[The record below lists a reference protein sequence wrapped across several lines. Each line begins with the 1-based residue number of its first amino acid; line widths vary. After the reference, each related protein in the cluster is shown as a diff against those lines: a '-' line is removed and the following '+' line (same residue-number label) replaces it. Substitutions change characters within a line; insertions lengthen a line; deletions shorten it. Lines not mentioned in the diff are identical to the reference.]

1 MSFQHDLRINAS
13 ALSAQRLR
21 MNTISNNLANANTT
35 RTAEGG
41 PYKRQQVIFAPLFEQ
56 NVTQKIRMAHTD
68 EGHLS
73 PLGLEGQGVK
83 VVAIKEDSREGKMVY
98 EPDHPDA
105 NQNGYVEYPN
115 VNVVAEMTEMISAS
129 RAYEANITA
138 TQAIKSM
145 AMKAL
150 EIGRA

>member
-1 MSFQHDLRINAS
+1 MSFQHDLRISAS

-21 MNTISNNLANANTT
+21 MNTIANNLANANTT

-41 PYKRQQVIFAPLFEQ
+41 PYRRQQVVFAPLFELDFLQ
-56 NVTQKIRMAHTD
+56 RLRMSRSQQ
-68 EGHLS
+68 LS
-73 PLGLEGQGVK
+73 PVSAGEGVK
-83 VVAIKEDSREGKMVY
+83 VVAITQDPREGKMVY

-105 NQNGYVEYPN
+105 NEQGYVEYPN
-115 VNVVAEMTEMISAS
+115 INVVAEMTDMISAT

-138 TQAIKSM
+138 TQAIKNM
-145 AMKAL
+145 AVKAL

>member
-1 MSFQHDLRINAS
+1 MSFQNDLRISAS

-21 MNTISNNLANANTT
+21 MNAISNNLANANTT

-41 PYKRQQVIFAPLFEQ
+41 PYQRQQVVFRPIFEQ
-56 NVTQKIRMAHTD
+56 NFAAHLRLKNSHG
-68 EGHLS
+68 EHLTPQFS
-73 PLGLEGQGVK
+73 QGEGVK
-83 VVAIKEDSREGKMVY
+83 AVAITQDTREGKMVY

-105 NQNGYVEYPN
+105 NAQGYVEYPN
-115 VNVVAEMTEMISAS
+115 INVVAEMTDMISAS

-138 TQAIKSM
+138 TQTIKNM

>member
-35 RTAEGG
+35 QTESGG
-41 PYKRQQVIFAPLFEQ
+41 PYRRQQVVFRPIFEKNLLQ
-56 NVTQKIRMAHTD
+56 RMQTSNSVSSPA
-68 EGHLS
+68 LS
-73 PLGLEGQGVK
+73 VQGEGVK
-83 VVAIKEDSREGKMVY
+83 VVAITEDRREGKMVY

-105 NQNGYVEYPN
+105 NAQGYVEYPN
-115 VNVVAEMTEMISAS
+115 INVVAEMTDMISAS

-138 TQAIKSM
+138 TQTIKNM